1 MAQTKVNGFTKDLN
15 GFGRIIHVAT
25 ATVGAGGGMTQAK
38 MDAVIQSIHNLNYSI
53 TGIEGFTAA
62 ATTAIHVAYE
72 GGAAIAND
80 SSDALG
86 ATGCAWA
93 GVVSFSG

>member
-62 ATTAIHVAYE
+62 ATTAVHVAYE
-72 GGAAIAND
+72 GGAAI
-80 SSDALG
+80 
-86 ATGCAWA
+86 
-93 GVVSFSG
+93 SFSG

>member
-15 GFGRIIHVAT
+15 GFGRIVHVAT
-25 ATVGAGGGMTQAK
+25 ATVAGSGGMTQVK
-38 MDAVIQSIHNLNYSI
+38 MDAVIQSIHNLNHSI
-53 TGIEGFTAA
+53 TGIEGFSVG

-80 SSDALG
+80 ASNALG
-86 ATGCAWA
+86 ATGCAWVGIVA
-93 GVVSFSG
+93 FSG